1 MPADMIRIQAL
12 ALPAPMSRADAPPG
26 PDAIHVLR
34 VEHEHTCKLFAAHA
48 EISARG
54 STPST
59 LRQLTR
65 RICTALTVR
74 HGLETQIF
82 YPAARTVLDQPALVD
97 SAQDAL
103 EQIARMS
110 KEVYTLQSVHQ
121 PIDEHVAYLEQLVLD
136 HGRFDEVAI
145 FSPLRRH
152 GVELGEL
159 GGALIRWRDHLMASS
174 PLA

>member
-1 MPADMIRIQAL
+1 MPADTMQNNAL
-12 ALPAPMSRADAPPG
+12 ALPMSHPGAPPG

-34 VEHEHTCKLFAAHA
+34 LEHEHTCKLFAAHA
-48 EISARG
+48 EITARG
-54 STPST
+54 STPAA
-59 LRQLTR
+59 LGRLTR
-65 RICTALTVR
+65 RICTALAVR

-82 YPAARTVLDQPALVD
+82 YPAARTVLEQPALVD

-110 KEVYTLQSVHQ
+110 KEVHALHALHR
-121 PIDEHVAYLEQLVLD
+121 PIDDQVAHLEQLVLD

-145 FSPLRRH
+145 FSPLRRR

-159 GGALIRWRDHLMASS
+159 GGALIRWRDHLMASA
-174 PLA
+174 PMT